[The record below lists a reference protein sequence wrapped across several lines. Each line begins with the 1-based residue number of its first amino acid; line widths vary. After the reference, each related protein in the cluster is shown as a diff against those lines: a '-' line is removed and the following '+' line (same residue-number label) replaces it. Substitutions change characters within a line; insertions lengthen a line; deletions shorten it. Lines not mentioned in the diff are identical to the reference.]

1 MLPMAEIAPLG
12 SRVLGTGLVSRRGP
26 VWCSDPWPPEV
37 QAAPIEEEIEIMAK
51 LLLCAG
57 IISLLAACSNM
68 GTASDTATMGAAPG
82 EVRLG
87 GPLGA
92 SGERMY

>member
-1 MLPMAEIAPLG
+1 M
-12 SRVLGTGLVSRRGP
+12 
-26 VWCSDPWPPEV
+26 PPEF

-51 LLLCAG
+51 LFLCAG
-57 IISLLAACSNM
+57 IISLLAACANM
-68 GTASDTATMGAAPG
+68 SGTTASSSDTSTMGGAPG

-92 SGERMY
+92 SGER